1 MKTKRIWTGFTVL
14 ILAALACQVGS
25 APIISSQ
32 PGVSQSSA
40 PAQQPPL
47 QVQAPNNP
55 SAQQDAFVAL
65 YQQSIPGIVT
75 IVVNLSQG
83 SALGSG
89 FVYDTQGHIVT
100 NDHVVQGALNN
111 KVEVDFNSGL
121 KVYGTV
127 IGTDPDSDLAIIKVG
142 VPASELHPIPVG
154 DSGALKVGQTV
165 VAIGNPF
172 GESGT
177 MTVGIVSGLSRNWT
191 LTMSQLLQSRS
202 RLSTVA
208 TPASFALTPSSA
220 RSRRTRALASSRCAA
235 KRDGSQI

>member
-1 MKTKRIWTGFTVL
+1 MKTKRIWIGFTVL

-25 APIISSQ
+25 APVI
-32 PGVSQSSA
+32 PSQSSA

-65 YQQSIPGIVT
+65 YQQAISGIVT

-100 NDHVVQGALNN
+100 NDHVVDGALNN

-127 IGTDPDSDLAIIKVG
+127 VGTDPDSDLAIIKVD

-154 DSGALKVGQTV
+154 DSSAIKVGQTV
-165 VAIGNPF
+165 IAIGNPF

-177 MTVGIVSGLSRNWT
+177 MTVGIVSGLSRT
-191 LTMSQLLQSRS
+191 VSSLHVAREATARHLQ
-202 RLSTVA
+202 
-208 TPASFALTPSSA
+208 PAI
-220 RSRRTRALASSRCAA
+220 SSRPMPRSMPVIRAA
-235 KRDGSQI
+235 RCSP